1 MGLPVTERDAGG
13 DIHLL
18 ERIFENRLTKGDP
31 GDSNQLS
38 SDVRASLVGEFGD
51 LLRRLSS
58 LMKITDGDSGNL
70 SLDTVLDRLMEIV
83 SDALRADRSTLFLY
97 DRGTDELFSRVAQ
110 GELVDEIRIPSAI
123 GIAGSVFTSGVSV
136 IIHDAYADERFNPE
150 VDKHTGYKTRNI
162 LCSPVRNWDN
172 RIIGVTEVLNRRE
185 GDFCEEDLAILE
197 ALTSHAAAVLESTQ
211 LYESVEKAL
220 SDEAQ
225 LLGVTAALASELKLD
240 VLLDKIMSITTI
252 VLEADRST
260 LFLYDQGK
268 HELWS
273 KVAEGT
279 SEIRIPAGGDCWFG
293 IYDRRN
299 N

>member
-1 MGLPVTERDAGG
+1 ML
-13 DIHLL
+13 I
-18 ERIFENRLTKGDP
+18 
-31 GDSNQLS
+31 
-38 SDVRASLVGEFGD
+38 GEFGG

-58 LMKITDGDSGNL
+58 LMKITDSDKGSL
-70 SLDTVLDRLMEIV
+70 SLDTVLDRLMDIV
-83 SDALRADRSTLFLY
+83 SDALVADRSTLFLY
-97 DRGTDELFSRVAQ
+97 DRASQELFSRVAQ
-110 GELVDEIRIPSAI
+110 GELVDEIRIPSTM
-123 GIAGSVFTSGVSV
+123 GIAGSVFTSGKSV
-136 IIHDAYADERFNPE
+136 IIPDAYADEPFNPD

-162 LCSPVRNWDN
+162 LCAPVKNWDN
-172 RIIGVTEVLNRRE
+172 RIIGATEVLNRYE
-185 GDFCEEDLAILE
+185 SDFSEEDLALLE
-197 ALTSHAAAVLESTQ
+197 ALTSHAAAALESTQ

-260 LFLYDQGK
+260 LFLYDETN

-279 SEIRIPAGGDCWFG
+279 SEIRIPASAG
-293 IYDRRN
+293 IAGSVFSSGETINIPDAYADNRFSPAVDN
-299 N
+299 ATGY